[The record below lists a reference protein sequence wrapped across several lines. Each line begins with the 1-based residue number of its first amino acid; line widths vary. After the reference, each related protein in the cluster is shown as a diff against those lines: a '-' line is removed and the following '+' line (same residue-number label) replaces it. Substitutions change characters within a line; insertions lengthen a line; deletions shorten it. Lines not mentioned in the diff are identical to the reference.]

1 MLFVFGEYLQS
12 GGAGDPAPP
21 LSRQVFDEG
30 SEPAFEGGLL
40 FLALLF
46 GLFLERRFA
55 DAAEEYLKRLKRI
68 MPVSVIEIP
77 DEPEPAQPSEK
88 LNEAVMRREGE
99 KMLSRIGQ
107 QDYVIAMC
115 IDGKQFES
123 PELANKLQNLF
134 TQGRSHI
141 TFLIGGSLGM
151 HPDVLK
157 RANERMSMSKMTF
170 PHQLARVMLLEQL
183 FRAAKIN
190 AGERYHK

>member
-1 MLFVFGEYLQS
+1 MAVSIVCVGKL
-12 GGAGDPAPP
+12 
-21 LSRQVFDEG
+21 R
-30 SEPAFEGGLL
+30 
-40 FLALLF
+40 
-46 GLFLERRFA
+46 ERFFA

-68 MPVSVIEIP
+68 MPVSVIELP

-88 LNEAVMRREGE
+88 LNEAVMKREGE
-99 KMLSRIGQ
+99 KMLSRIGA
-107 QDYVIAMC
+107 QDHVIAMC
-115 IDGKQFES
+115 IDGRQYES
-123 PELANKLQNLF
+123 TELAGKIQNLF
-134 TQGRSHI
+134 TQGKSNI
-141 TFLIGGSLGM
+141 TFLIGGSLGI

>member
-1 MLFVFGEYLQS
+1 MPVNIICVGKLREKF
-12 GGAGDPAPP
+12 
-21 LSRQVFDEG
+21 
-30 SEPAFEGGLL
+30 
-40 FLALLF
+40 
-46 GLFLERRFA
+46 FA

-68 MPVSVIEIP
+68 MPVTVVELP

-88 LNEAVMRREGE
+88 LNEAVMKREGE
-99 KMLSRIGQ
+99 KMLAKIGQ

-115 IDGKQFES
+115 IDGKQLES
-123 PELANKLQNLF
+123 PELAKKLQGLF
-134 TQGRSHI
+134 TQGKSHI
-141 TFLIGGSLGM
+141 TFLIGGSLGI

-183 FRAAKIN
+183 FRAGKIN

>member
-1 MLFVFGEYLQS
+1 MPVTIICVGKL
-12 GGAGDPAPP
+12 
-21 LSRQVFDEG
+21 R
-30 SEPAFEGGLL
+30 
-40 FLALLF
+40 
-46 GLFLERRFA
+46 ERFFA
-55 DAAEEYLKRLKRI
+55 DAADEYLKRLKRI
-68 MPVSVIEIP
+68 MPVSIVELP

-88 LNEAVMRREGE
+88 LNEAVMKREGE
-99 KMLSRIGQ
+99 RMLARIGQ
-107 QDYVIAMC
+107 QDYVVAMC
-115 IDGKQFES
+115 IDGRQYES
-123 PELANKLQNLF
+123 AELAAKLQTLF
-134 TQGRSHI
+134 TQGKSHI

>member
-1 MLFVFGEYLQS
+1 MAVTIICVGKL
-12 GGAGDPAPP
+12 
-21 LSRQVFDEG
+21 R
-30 SEPAFEGGLL
+30 
-40 FLALLF
+40 
-46 GLFLERRFA
+46 ERFFA

-68 MPVSVIEIP
+68 MPVSVIELP

-88 LNEAVMRREGE
+88 LNEAVMKREGE
-99 KMLSRIGQ
+99 KMLSRIGA
-107 QDYVIAMC
+107 QDHVIAMC
-115 IDGKQFES
+115 IDGRQYES
-123 PELANKLQNLF
+123 TELAGKIQNLF
-134 TQGRSHI
+134 TQGKSNL
-141 TFLIGGSLGM
+141 TFLIGGSLGI